1 MVVPQPALSSDVIT
15 PAVELKTSYAVVLT
29 QSVASKPFDAVKV
42 PPQYLAE
49 RVLLPHHEPISSS
62 ALTPN
67 IGSRDVSLW

>member
-42 PPQYLAE
+42 PPQYVAE
-49 RVLLPHHEPISSS
+49 RVLLPHHGLI
-62 ALTPN
+62 LLLRT
-67 IGSRDVSLW
+67 DL